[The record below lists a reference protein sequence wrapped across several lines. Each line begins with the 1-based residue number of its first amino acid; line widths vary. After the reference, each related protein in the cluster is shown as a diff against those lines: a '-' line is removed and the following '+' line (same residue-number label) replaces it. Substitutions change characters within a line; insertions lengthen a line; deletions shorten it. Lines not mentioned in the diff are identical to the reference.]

1 MSPGPGGKSR
11 ENRMRALCLALLLL
25 ASSAQARD
33 LVRIGWLRGTND
45 ITLGKARGTLRQALA
60 AQGADVEWDGPFSA
74 SAPAVE
80 ALNADAIDITVG
92 SSTSAVAS
100 LAAQAPIVLFAYQR
114 LGPDG
119 EALLVHADSPIRSI
133 AELAGHSVAVN
144 RGGTGEYLLLTALQ
158 RHGIDPASV
167 KRVYLAP
174 PDATAAFAAGA
185 VDAIA
190 AWDPFLSQVLTR
202 GGARVLA
209 NGAAIGS
216 ENAIVMI
223 ARRGF
228 AAEHPALL
236 EAVYQALI
244 ADNRW
249 EVANKTAAGLV
260 WAQEMHLPDALA
272 PEFAERDAVPTGPV
286 GPAQA
291 AQIDHIAAWYAAAGI
306 IPAKPD
312 MAGSTIDLAAKPA
325 P

>member
-1 MSPGPGGKSR
+1 
-11 ENRMRALCLALLLL
+11 MRALCLIFLLL
-25 ASSAQARD
+25 ATSAHARD

-45 ITLGKARGTLRQALA
+45 ITLGKARGTLQQALA

-80 ALNADAIDITVG
+80 ALNAAAIDITVG

-100 LAAQAPIVLFAYQR
+100 LAAKAPIVIFAYQR

-119 EALLVHADSPIRSI
+119 EAILVHQASPLHSI
-133 AELAGHSVAVN
+133 ADLAGHSVAVN
-144 RGGTGEYLLLTALQ
+144 RGGTGEYLLVTALQ

-167 KRVYLAP
+167 RRVYLNP

-190 AWDPFLSQVLTR
+190 AWDPFLSQVLTQDD
-202 GGARVLA
+202 ARVLA

-228 AAEHPALL
+228 ATGHPALL
-236 EAVYQALI
+236 KAVYQALI

-260 WAQEMHLPDALA
+260 WTQEMHLPEALA
-272 PEFAERDAVPTGPV
+272 SEFAERDAVPTGPV

-291 AQIDHIAAWYAAAGI
+291 EQIDHIAAWYAAAGI

-312 MAGSTIDLAAKPA
+312 MAGSTIDLGPRPA

>member
-1 MSPGPGGKSR
+1 
-11 ENRMRALCLALLLL
+11 MRALCLAFLLL
-25 ASSAQARD
+25 ATSAPSFAQARD

-45 ITLGKARGTLRQALA
+45 ITLAKARGTLQQALA

-100 LAAQAPIVLFAYQR
+100 LAAKAPIVIFAYQR
-114 LGPDG
+114 LSPDG
-119 EALLVHADSPIRSI
+119 EALLVHADSPIHSI
-133 AELAGHSVAVN
+133 ADLAGHSVAVN
-144 RGGTGEYLLLTALQ
+144 RGGTGEYLLVTALQ

-167 KRVYLAP
+167 KRVYLNP

-190 AWDPFLSQVLTR
+190 AWAPFLSQVLTR
-202 GGARVLA
+202 GAARVLA

-228 AAEHPALL
+228 ATEHPALL
-236 EAVYQALI
+236 KAVYQALI
-244 ADNRW
+244 ADNGW
-249 EVANKTAAGLV
+249 EVANKEAAGLV
-260 WAQEMHLPDALA
+260 WAQEMHLPASLA

-291 AQIDHIAAWYAAAGI
+291 EQIDHIAAWYAAAGI

-312 MAGSTIDLAAKPA
+312 MAGSTIDLAPKPA